1 MKRKHLIRLP
11 ALLLS
16 LLLLLPAC
24 TRETPPSPP
33 PADTDPTETKEEP
46 EMINYVR
53 LTEKGQS
60 LYDATYQTMLDRTH
74 GNGYAQTSLTGA
86 YSGMFVR
93 DASIQVMAH
102 VANGDYDYAASLLSY
117 MIGFH
122 RGMKKDFAVHI
133 MDEPKKKELYS
144 TLSVIEEPDESTY
157 FQESSAIA
165 LYKITL
171 PTNAAAQTFS
181 VPFSSFSEVSFYL
194 QNSASEGTLFV
205 KIGTAPDDD
214 SIASAEADLNGMKSG
229 FVTVPFETPV
239 SVEPGETYVMTIA
252 AQDADGNVVLSG
264 ITGGG
269 KVISYNYD
277 KPAYGGWA
285 KTGNTLAFRIGKA
298 PSKDTLS
305 PDGTVKTDENEIVF
319 PADKNAAFLTSAD
332 LVLSGA
338 KAKITLKYGDRV
350 VGTVEKELTGKPE
363 TVTVDFPLPT
373 FTKDEKGPWSIT
385 VEGAE
390 LYGTN
395 GTPAALVTFSK
406 LNAISE
412 KVQVDGNYMF
422 VNAFAMFALL
432 DLPEYRD
439 MVKESYDLF
448 SDFAWYFL
456 EDENYHHENG
466 LLRNPNYEHSRDG
479 RYWDCYDP
487 ITNCFASEALH
498 KMSAVAALL
507 GYESD
512 RNAFASE
519 ADAIAAAVHE
529 TLVSDFNGKTI
540 YTEMIALD
548 EKGKEYKGFSF
559 VNLAPIACDWYA
571 MDEEIMANTYEAYLT
586 ACEKYDGHDML
597 PVTVVLNENDEI
609 TGKGNHVIGKGLAWE
624 IHYLWVTGNTE
635 RLNEMLTFIDGRSR
649 DTYPETWLNTGK
661 MADSANQEQASWMLY
676 EIARITGKS
685 KNH

>member
-1 MKRKHLIRLP
+1 MNRKRMTRLS

-24 TRETPPSPP
+24 TKETPPSPP
-33 PADTDPTETKEEP
+33 TDTDPTETKEES
-46 EMINYVR
+46 EMINYVK

-60 LYDATYQTMLDRTH
+60 LYDTTYQTMLDRTRAS
-74 GNGYAQTSLTGA
+74 GYAQTSLTGA

-102 VANGDYDYAASLLSY
+102 IANGDYDYAASLLSY

-122 RGMKKDFAVHI
+122 RGTKKDFAVHI

-157 FQESSAIA
+157 FQESSATA
-165 LYKITL
+165 LYKINL
-171 PTNAAAQTFS
+171 PSNAAAQTFS
-181 VPFSSFSEVSFYL
+181 VPFSSFSEVSLYVS
-194 QNSASEGTLFV
+194 NSASEGTLLV
-205 KIGTAPDDD
+205 KIGTKPDD
-214 SIASAEADLNGMKSG
+214 ASVASTEVDLNGLKNG
-229 FVTVPFETPV
+229 FVTIPFETPV
-239 SVEPGETYVMTIA
+239 TVEPGKTYVMTAA
-252 AQDADGNVVLSG
+252 AQDANGNVVLSG

-269 KVISYNYD
+269 KVNSFNFD
-277 KPAYGGWA
+277 MPAYGGWT

-298 PSKDTLS
+298 PVKDTLS
-305 PDGTVKTDENEIVF
+305 PDGLEKTEAKKIVF
-319 PADKNAAFLTSAD
+319 PTEKNEFFLTSAD
-332 LVLSGA
+332 LVLAGG
-338 KAKITLKYGDRV
+338 KAKITLKYGDRT
-350 VGTVEKELTGKPE
+350 VGTVEKDLTDKPE
-363 TVTVDFPLPT
+363 AVTVDFSLPS
-373 FTKDEKGPWSIT
+373 FLKDEKGPWSIG
-385 VEGAE
+385 VEGAD
-390 LYGTN
+390 LYGEG
-395 GTPAALVTFSK
+395 GTPAALVSFSK
-406 LNAISE
+406 LTAISE

-422 VNAFAMFALL
+422 VNAYAMFALL

-456 EDENYHHENG
+456 LDENYYHENG

-512 RNAFASE
+512 KTSFASE
-519 ADAIAAAVHE
+519 ADAIADAVHE
-529 TLVSDFNGKTI
+529 NLVSDFGGKKI

-548 EKGKEYKGFSF
+548 EKGREYKGFSY

-571 MDEEIMANTYEAYLT
+571 MDEEIMANTYAAYLT

-597 PVTVVLNENDEI
+597 PVTVVLGENDEI
-609 TGKGNHVIGKGLAWE
+609 TGRGNHVIGKGLAWE
-624 IHYLWVTGNTE
+624 VHYLWVTGNTE
-635 RLNEMLTFIDGRSR
+635 RLNEMLAFIDGRSR
-649 DTYPETWLNTGK
+649 DTYPEVWVNTGK
-661 MADSANQEQASWMLY
+661 LNDSANQEQASWMLY

-685 KNH
+685 TN